1 MGRDHSTNNVFSFHR
16 SSRGL
21 ERIVALLI
29 CLPIAAFTTASAM
42 AVAAHW
48 IAGRN
53 DRSIGD
59 VIALTLVAGAFC
71 FATLICVWGFFR
83 LSTWSLSV
91 DGESV
96 RWKSGRREVV
106 LPCQD
111 IVAIDVKSPSE
122 SADSACVRMRS
133 GERIQIPALC
143 LGRLHEFLAACGER
157 FPHIALSY
165 NHQHVESPPLAKGA
179 PVAEERPGSSQAM
192 KRPNHAMQQ
201 TRDEVR
207 RHG

>member
-1 MGRDHSTNNVFSFHR
+1 VGPHPSTRTLFSFHR

-29 CLPIAAFTTASAM
+29 CLPIAAFTTAGAM
-42 AVAAHW
+42 TFGVQW

-53 DRSIGD
+53 DVSIGD
-59 VIALTLVAGAFC
+59 VLVLSLLAGVFC
-71 FATLICVWGFFR
+71 FATLICGWGFFR
-83 LSTWSLSV
+83 LTTWSLSL

-96 RWKSGRREVV
+96 RWKNGGVEVV

-122 SADSACVRMRS
+122 SADSAFVRMCS
-133 GERIQIPALC
+133 GQRIEIPAMC
-143 LGRLHEFLAACGER
+143 LGRLDEFLAACGER

-165 NHQHVESPPLAKGA
+165 NHRRVESRATG
-179 PVAEERPGSSQAM
+179 E
-192 KRPNHAMQQ
+192 
-201 TRDEVR
+201 
-207 RHG
+207 